1 MSVKKSFNRGLIL
14 CKSFKWTLWPVF
26 LPTFLADF
34 ELKILPSTSERFS
47 GLALCLMRNL
57 FRQDETQFTIERR
70 GQITD
75 QIQRTCMV
83 KHRQNE
89 RLQKTKIHRLI
100 NPNNPNSDS
109 AFDSC
114 SITFP
119 SVQITIT
126 VCRKL
131 DRNSHTFDQQNRF
144 HRIVPDLGYSVKFKI
159 QVWIEKGF

>member
-1 MSVKKSFNRGLIL
+1 ML
-14 CKSFKWTLWPVF
+14 CKSFKRTLWPVR

-34 ELKILPSTSERFS
+34 EFKILPSTSVRFC
-47 GLALCLMRNL
+47 GLSLCLILNL

-100 NPNNPNSDS
+100 NPNSPNSDS
-109 AFDSC
+109 AFCSC

-119 SVQITIT
+119 SVQNHNHNYAENWVGNLAHFWSAKQIPQ
-126 VCRKL
+126 
-131 DRNSHTFDQQNRF
+131 DRPRP
-144 HRIVPDLGYSVKFKI
+144 RVLSVNFKI
-159 QVWIEKGF
+159 QGWMEKGF

>member
-1 MSVKKSFNRGLIL
+1 MSVKKSFKRGLIL
-14 CKSFKWTLWPVF
+14 CKSFKRTLWPVR

-34 ELKILPSTSERFS
+34 EFKILPSTSERFC

-100 NPNNPNSDS
+100 NQIVLILTAPSILAPSLFHQSKSQSQYAESWIGILTLLISKTDS
-109 AFDSC
+109 TGS
-114 SITFP
+114 SPI
-119 SVQITIT
+119 
-126 VCRKL
+126 
-131 DRNSHTFDQQNRF
+131 
-144 HRIVPDLGYSVKFKI
+144 
-159 QVWIEKGF
+159 